1 MIVKRARDTEITPLR
16 GWAKFFHRLGR
27 LLLLPLRYP
36 GWTFFILLIMF
47 LAPTF
52 RGIKPVNVP
61 KWYASQIQMGYNRF
75 LVWWG
80 TRPEEV
86 QPGGFMFVPP
96 QTEPQP
102 VTETKPEPKEIQ
114 PAEEVQKV
122 MEPQE
127 SEAKTE
133 PQQQQTEPAVVEK
146 TETIPVP
153 VKEIKVQLPE
163 DSSLY
168 EYPLDKRVSQLKYV
182 DYPHEIEGKATVYN
196 SNEIEINGEYILMYG
211 IYVHPYTARGT
222 NATKYL
228 KALIENKN
236 VKCGIV
242 AYTDQELATG
252 ICYFGKENL
261 NRSLVIKGYSKNIAL

>member
-1 MIVKRARDTEITPLR
+1 MKIKRARDTEITPLH

-27 LLLLPLRYP
+27 ILLLPLRYP
-36 GWTFFILLIMF
+36 GWTLFILLIMF

-52 RGIKPVNVP
+52 RGVKPVNVP
-61 KWYASQIQMGYNRF
+61 KWYASQAQISYNRF

-86 QPGGFMFVPP
+86 QPGDLTFVPP
-96 QTEPQP
+96 QPEPQT
-102 VTETKPEPKEIQ
+102 VVEVKPEPVEIVA
-114 PAEEVQKV
+114 PVE
-122 MEPQE
+122 EPQKDVKIE
-127 SEAKTE
+127 EKKETKQPQEE
-133 PQQQQTEPAVVEK
+133 PVVEK
-146 TETIPVP
+146 KTEIIPA
-153 VKEIKVQLPE
+153 KEIKIQLPE

-182 DYPHEIEGKATVYN
+182 DYPHEIEGKATVFN
-196 SNEIEINGEYILMYG
+196 SNEIEINGEYILLYG

-228 KALIENKN
+228 KELIENKN